1 MILDDGARYRDLRI
15 LVIEDE
21 GFSRRIITGL
31 LRQIGFIHVFEAREG
46 DEGIRETLRSRPQVV
61 LCDIHMQPLD
71 GLGYL
76 AQLREHADPEIAA
89 IPVVFLTAD
98 KQQETVL
105 SAKQLKADGYLVKP
119 VSLVALKQR
128 LDPLLKFHHLI

>member
-1 MILDDGARYRDLRI
+1 MIDDSGRYKTLRV

-31 LRQIGFIHVFEAREG
+31 LRQIGFQFIEEAKDGGEG
-46 DEGIRETLRSRPQVV
+46 FKETIRTRPQAV
-61 LCDIHMQPLD
+61 LCDVHMEPLD

-76 AQLREHADPEIAA
+76 SMLRAFSNEQIAA
-89 IPVVFLTAD
+89 TPVVFLTAD
-98 KQQETVL
+98 KQQETVI
-105 SAKQLKADGYLVKP
+105 SARQLKVDGYLVKP

-128 LDPLLKFHHLI
+128 LDGVLKLHHLI

>member
-1 MILDDGARYRDLRI
+1 M
-15 LVIEDE
+15 
-21 GFSRRIITGL
+21 
-31 LRQIGFIHVFEAREG
+31 
-46 DEGIRETLRSRPQVV
+46 RETLRSRPQVI
-61 LCDIHMQPLD
+61 LCDIHMEPLD

-76 AQLREHADPEIAA
+76 AQLRGHADPEIAA

-128 LDPLLKFHHLI
+128 LDPLLKYHHQIGRAAGREVVCQ

>member
-1 MILDDGARYRDLRI
+1 MIIDDGARYRDLRI

-31 LRQIGFIHVFEAREG
+31 LRQIGFTQVFEARDG
-46 DEGIRETLRSRPQVV
+46 DEGMRETLRSRPQVI
-61 LCDIHMQPLD
+61 LCDIHMEPLD

-76 AQLREHADPEIAA
+76 AQLRGHADPEIAA

-128 LDPLLKFHHLI
+128 LDPLLKYHHLL

>member
-31 LRQIGFIHVFEAREG
+31 LRQIGFVHVFEAREG
-46 DEGIRETLRSRPQVV
+46 DEGMRETLRSRPQVV

-76 AQLREHADPEIAA
+76 AQLRGHADPEIAA

-98 KQQETVL
+98 KQQETVV